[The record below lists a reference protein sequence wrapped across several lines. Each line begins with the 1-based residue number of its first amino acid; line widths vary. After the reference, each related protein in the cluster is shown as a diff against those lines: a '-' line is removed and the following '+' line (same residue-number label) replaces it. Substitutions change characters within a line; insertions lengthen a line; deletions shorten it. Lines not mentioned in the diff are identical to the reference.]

1 MSFLPKFQRFAW
13 LCASLILLNLPGHAR
28 ASDTPV
34 LRLAVSFSILADLAR
49 EIGGERVEVISLVGA
64 NEDAHS
70 FQPRPSDARRVGN
83 ADLVIINGLGFDD
96 WMERLAR
103 AGGYRG
109 TTLVASA
116 GIHQLAEEEDAH
128 AHEHHQDGHG
138 HDHHGSSDPHA
149 WQDVSQVRHYVRN
162 IAKALRTLDP
172 AHSEHYQHQLARYD
186 QQLAALDDEIHQAI
200 ARLPAEQRRAV
211 SSHDAFAYFSHA
223 YGIEFLAPAGL
234 ASHAEAS
241 AKGVARLIEQLRRER
256 VPAVFLETTIDR
268 RLIERI
274 AAESGARIG
283 GTLYSDAL
291 SAADGPA
298 ASYLAMMRHN
308 LRTII
313 DALSPSP

>member
-1 MSFLPKFQRFAW
+1 MSFLPKLHRLAW
-13 LCASLILLNLPGHAR
+13 LCTTIILLSMPGHAM

-34 LRLAVSFSILADLAR
+34 LRLAVSFSILADLAG
-49 EIGGERVEVISLVGA
+49 EIGGDRVEVISLVGA

-70 FQPRPSDARRVGN
+70 FQPRPSDARRVGS
-83 ADLVIINGLGFDD
+83 ADLVIVNGLGFDD

-109 TTLVASA
+109 DTLVAST
-116 GIHQLAEEEDAH
+116 GIRQLTEEEAHDH
-128 AHEHHQDGHG
+128 AHHEHG
-138 HDHHGSSDPHA
+138 HHHHGDSDPHA
-149 WQDVSQVRHYVRN
+149 WQDVSQVRRYVRN
-162 IAKALRTLDP
+162 IAEALRALDP
-172 AHSEHYQHQLARYD
+172 GHSEHYEHRLARYD
-186 QQLAALDDEIHQAI
+186 HELAALDEEIHRAI
-200 ARLPAEQRRAV
+200 ARLPAGQRRAV

-256 VPAVFLETTIDR
+256 VPAVFLENTIDR

-274 AAESGARIG
+274 ATESGARIG

-298 ASYLAMMRHN
+298 ASYVAMMRHN
-308 LRTII
+308 LRTIVE
-313 DALSPSP
+313 ALSPAQ